1 MGEIKKV
8 KNFKFQQEIYNIYR
22 IYYNKHLNGE
32 SREMGVV
39 KKIDEELKR
48 SMENI
53 KEKIKSDD
61 ILNRI
66 LNKEA
71 IQVNEGEIDWK
82 VKCGQ
87 EIVEIYKKLV
97 NIIDKLKVVS

>member
-39 KKIDEELKR
+39 KK
-48 SMENI
+48 
-53 KEKIKSDD
+53 
-61 ILNRI
+61 NR
-66 LNKEA
+66 
-71 IQVNEGEIDWK
+71 
-82 VKCGQ
+82 
-87 EIVEIYKKLV
+87 
-97 NIIDKLKVVS
+97 